1 MSRRRKPFY
10 VLIGNIYYYNEGF
23 IIFFRWHTFF
33 MQKTEENARDGDETI
48 PQLFGR
54 NVKKYRRQARLTQEQ
69 LSERLG
75 ISQKHLSIIETGTQ
89 FASASLIA
97 RISEELRVS
106 PGDLFGGSSD
116 EVLREIRR
124 ARDEIMSMMMNE
136 LSRHGARIIG
146 EMAGLLKKA
155 ENHSRDKYLQL

>member
-1 MSRRRKPFY
+1 M
-10 VLIGNIYYYNEGF
+10 
-23 IIFFRWHTFF
+23 H
-33 MQKTEENARDGDETI
+33 KTEENAQDRQETI

-54 NVKKYRRQARLTQEQ
+54 NVKKYRKQARLTQEQ
-69 LSERLG
+69 FSERLG

-116 EVLREIRR
+116 EVLREIRQ
-124 ARDEIMSMMMNE
+124 ARDEIMSMLMNE
-136 LSRHGARIIG
+136 LNRHGARIIG
-146 EMAGLLKKA
+146 DMADLLKKA
-155 ENHSRDKYLQL
+155 ETPNLSTPI